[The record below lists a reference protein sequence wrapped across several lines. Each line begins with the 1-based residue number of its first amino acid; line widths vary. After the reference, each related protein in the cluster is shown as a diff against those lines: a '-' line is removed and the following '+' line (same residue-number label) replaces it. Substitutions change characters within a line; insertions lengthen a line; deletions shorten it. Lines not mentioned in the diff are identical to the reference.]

1 MNAQQIKNS
10 ILKES
15 EGQAFDSPRNKCRYK
30 PNVILAKKMLKG
42 LVIWREYRIFAGRR
56 FKQYER

>member
-30 PNVILAKKMLKG
+30 PLI
-42 LVIWREYRIFAGRR
+42 I
-56 FKQYER
+56 